1 MYGKEGINALYYF
14 WKKISA
20 NAQISIDEFIRT
32 LIKGLGK
39 ADIKGLPKT
48 TLTEYE
54 LNQINVIMQ
63 YKIGDLWDRVAR
75 NDPNLTNSERKQVS
89 LAGRELIGASN
100 ENYQALYSFVDP
112 ALNDEEQAEIDRKA
126 R

>member
-20 NAQISIDEFIRT
+20 NSQVSIDEFIRT

-48 TLTEYE
+48 TLTQYE

-63 YKIGDLWDRVAR
+63 YKVGDLWDRVSR

-89 LAGRELIGASN
+89 LAGRELIGGNN
-100 ENYQALYSFVDP
+100 ENYQAIYSFIEP
-112 ALNDEEQAEIDRKA
+112 ALTDEE
-126 R
+126 